1 MVCVRVAKRE
11 VNFDSAKIVGD
22 KRLKKKIKQWNR
34 VVIFYG
40 INDGV
45 TKSLSQ
51 ISLNGQKEFGEK
63 MYQGYEDETFKIGKS
78 KKSGR
83 QGSTYFGLNRNTTL

>member
-1 MVCVRVAKRE
+1 M
-11 VNFDSAKIVGD
+11 NFESAKIVGD
-22 KRLKKKIKQWNR
+22 KRLEKKIKQWNR

-40 INDGV
+40 KNDGV

-63 MYQGYEDETFKIGKS
+63 MYRG
-78 KKSGR
+78 
-83 QGSTYFGLNRNTTL
+83 